1 MQVDGYLLDTCII
14 SPLLDAR
21 HKNYQIVRRVV
32 EAIEPGSPKYVSR
45 ITIAELAFGINLHTA
60 ATGQSHPRA
69 TEILRRAQEYPIL
82 EITRHSA
89 TEYAELKKSLAV
101 AHLPSLLKNQRA
113 RWIDQW
119 VDRVTGENL
128 QVDENDVWICAQA
141 RERNL
146 IVMTTDEK
154 MVVRLSKADP
164 DLKFRFVKGAP
175 DS

>member
-14 SPLLDAR
+14 SPLLDGR
-21 HKNYQIVRRVV
+21 HKNYESVRRVV
-32 EAIEPGSPKYVSR
+32 EAIESGSPKYVSR
-45 ITIAELAFGINLHTA
+45 ITIAELAFGINLHAA
-60 ATGQSHPRA
+60 ATGKSHPRA
-69 TEILRRAQEYPIL
+69 VEILRRAQDYPIL

-89 TEYAELKKSLAV
+89 NEYAELKKNLAV
-101 AHLPSLLKNQRA
+101 AHLPGLLRSQRA

-146 IVMTTDEK
+146 IIVTTDEK
-154 MVVRLSKADP
+154 MVIRMVKADP
-164 DLKFRFVKGAP
+164 ELKFRFVKGVA
-175 DS
+175 DA